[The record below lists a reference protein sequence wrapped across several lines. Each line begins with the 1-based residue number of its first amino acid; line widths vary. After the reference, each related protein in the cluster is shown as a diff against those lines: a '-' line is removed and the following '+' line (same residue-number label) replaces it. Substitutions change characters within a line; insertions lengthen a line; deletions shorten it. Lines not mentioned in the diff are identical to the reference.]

1 MLWANLDNLLYILC
15 FIIPLVLIFSIIG
28 GNFLIYKSFSPIEK
42 ILVELKNINASDLS
56 ARLNNTNNQDEI
68 NQLIKEINS
77 LLMRLESSFE
87 RISQFSSDASH
98 ELKTPLTIIRGEI
111 EISLRK
117 DRSADEYKQSL
128 KTSLEEVVV
137 IEQTINDLLF
147 LAKNEKDLIS
157 HNMEEVLYFDEIIDE
172 SINEMKNFAKSS
184 QIEIK
189 FELIDTIEFKGY
201 SNLLKIAIKNLI
213 KNAIQYSHQNSIII
227 VKSYK
232 KDELF
237 NICIQDFGIGIATN
251 EQDKIFEKFY
261 RTDKSRNKNSGG
273 TGLGMSIVKK
283 IIDIHKGIIK
293 INSEENIGTTIII
306 SFKK

>member
-1 MLWANLDNLLYILC
+1 
-15 FIIPLVLIFSIIG
+15 
-28 GNFLIYKSFSPIEK
+28 
-42 ILVELKNINASDLS
+42 
-56 ARLNNTNNQDEI
+56 
-68 NQLIKEINS
+68 
-77 LLMRLESSFE
+77 
-87 RISQFSSDASH
+87 
-98 ELKTPLTIIRGEI
+98 
-111 EISLRK
+111 
-117 DRSADEYKQSL
+117 
-128 KTSLEEVVV
+128 
-137 IEQTINDLLF
+137 
-147 LAKNEKDLIS
+147 
-157 HNMEEVLYFDEIIDE
+157 
-172 SINEMKNFAKSS
+172 MKNFAKLS

-306 SFKK
+306 SFKE